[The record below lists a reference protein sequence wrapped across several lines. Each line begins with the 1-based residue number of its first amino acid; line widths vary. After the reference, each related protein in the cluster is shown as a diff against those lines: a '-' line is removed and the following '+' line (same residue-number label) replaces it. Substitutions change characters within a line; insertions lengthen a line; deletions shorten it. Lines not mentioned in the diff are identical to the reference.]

1 MPLLIMPELIT
12 ERISPNQQGWAYSI
26 WLHILHLQLKTAS
39 RNRLQF
45 REGIKVNKHQNFI
58 TNNNSSKNVQDIDK
72 MSPGEIMDEVSKREL
87 RFRNVCNL
95 AITEMRS
102 SDQSRKIGHKKTT
115 TTVKNKKDRREFLGQ
130 ELPSMADALPK
141 YFDHPKTKV

>member
-1 MPLLIMPELIT
+1 
-12 ERISPNQQGWAYSI
+12 
-26 WLHILHLQLKTAS
+26 
-39 RNRLQF
+39 
-45 REGIKVNKHQNFI
+45 
-58 TNNNSSKNVQDIDK
+58 